1 MDLLAPLSL
10 FAFAMVGALAGLLAG
25 LFGIGG
31 GIILIP
37 IFIAVFRLAGFPAEH
52 IVHIAFGT
60 SLAIIIPT
68 AISSSLGH
76 RKRGNLSHR
85 QVARM
90 AIGSVAGVAVGSS
103 LAAGLP
109 GDMLK
114 GLFGLMQVATGVRMI
129 LHRDSQLPAEEPGYA
144 PLLPALLVGFAVGA
158 FSSFFGVGGGVI
170 AVPMMLILL
179 RQPIH
184 LAVGNSSALMV
195 VSALT
200 GAASYAWHGWGE
212 PGLPPFSL
220 GYVNLLVAA
229 LIAPA
234 TTIFARLGVRV
245 ASSLSRDKLTR
256 SFAWFIIAVGIY
268 MAINAFVL

>member
-10 FAFAMVGALAGLLAG
+10 IILALVGALAGLLAG

-31 GIILIP
+31 GIILIL

-68 AISSSLGH
+68 AISSTLGH
-76 RKRGNLSHR
+76 RKRGNLNPH

-90 AIGSVAGVAVGSS
+90 SVGSIVGVAIGSS

-109 GDMLK
+109 GDVLK
-114 GLFGLMQVATGVRMI
+114 GLFGLMQAATGIRMVM
-129 LHRDSQLPAEEPGYA
+129 HRPAHVPPEESDYA
-144 PLLPALLVGFAVGA
+144 PLLPILLIGFAVGI

-200 GAASYAWHGWGE
+200 GAASYVWHGWGQAS
-212 PGLPPFSL
+212 LPPFSL
-220 GYVNLLVAA
+220 GYVNLLVMA

-234 TTIFARLGVRV
+234 TIAFARLGVRV
-245 ASSLSRDKLTR
+245 ASNLSRDKLTR

-268 MAINAFVL
+268 MAINAFVR